1 MMYPRSNGDAL
12 LFIQVPKDLYFLFSA
27 YDKQDIVDVDLR
39 IVCTFCSRPAKA
51 IV

>member
-12 LFIQVPKDLYFLFSA
+12 LFIQVSEGLYFLFLA
-27 YDKQDIVDVDLR
+27 YDGQVDIN
-39 IVCTFCSRPAKA
+39 IGVCFNVAPGNEPAKA